1 MDKKLCINVT
11 EKHIVTP
18 FVKPSQGSNVLY
30 IGRLFISLTNLPCIS
45 EQCVVFVSDT
55 QYFSTLLTCK
65 GICVDVTWTIS
76 WYRLTNRCFSAILCF
91 CIYLKSQNW
100 LVINASDKL

>member
-30 IGRLFISLTNLPCIS
+30 IGYLT
-45 EQCVVFVSDT
+45 
-55 QYFSTLLTCK
+55 
-65 GICVDVTWTIS
+65 
-76 WYRLTNRCFSAILCF
+76 
-91 CIYLKSQNW
+91 IYLMN
-100 LVINASDKL
+100 